1 MRSSYN
7 GRALHVDLTS
17 KRIWVETLPDFYLKE
32 YLGGRGA
39 AARLLWE
46 LTGPDTKPL
55 GRNNV
60 LIFSP
65 GSLTGTTAPASGRTT
80 VTFKSPPTGGYFKT
94 SVGGGIGLAIK
105 QAGFDH
111 ILIRGKAAG
120 PVYLYV
126 AVDRVEIRDAS
137 KVWGKAV
144 KETNR
149 AIKAECGNEELQIAC
164 IGPAGERLCNFAA
177 IMSSYY
183 NAAARG
189 GGGTVMGSK
198 NLKALAVNPAGGRVY
213 VADPGAYVRA
223 VQKARD
229 ASLADSHAEQMKL
242 FGTAI
247 GTDMMV
253 YAGLI
258 PTYNSQRQYLKSG
271 AENLT
276 GQHLRD
282 AGYLKRSVSCGT
294 CIFGCHRYSVIKK
307 GRFKGTYSEGPEY
320 ETFASLG
327 AFLGITDTEIILK
340 ANELAN
346 NYGLDTISLGS
357 AVGWAIESF
366 ERGVLTAEHTDGR
379 ELKWEDGETLFFL
392 IEAIAKQEG
401 IGKLLAQGVRKAAE
415 EVGQDSYRWAIQ
427 ARGLEQSR
435 VELRGAF
442 SYALAFAINP
452 RGPDHLTTE
461 TLAEFG
467 EGYTKEA
474 LGIVQK
480 ITGDRKYAFPYLF
493 DKRAEIVTWHEDIYA
508 VSDSLGYCAF
518 ATTAA
523 YGVDE
528 EVLAETFDSGT
539 GQDLTPEQI
548 MKAGRRI
555 VTLER
560 CYNIREG
567 WSRLCDVLPWRY
579 LQEKAVDLAKTQP
592 GPARLRKEDLDRMLE
607 EYYRINRWDAASGF
621 PEKEVLAEL
630 DLSFAIPVLE
640 AKRATYQREIPAAED
655 GHDRHPVTFG
665 QRGKLADQPAVH
677 AQQQPGAARP
687 QPDAG
692 QQVSHRASRFQAL
705 TTIRSIFHHPQ
716 DDRIDAELNFYGIH

>member
-7 GRALHVDLTS
+7 GRVLHVDLGAN
-17 KRIWVETLPDFYLKE
+17 RVWVETLPDFYLTD

-46 LTGPDTKPL
+46 LTGPKTKPL
-55 GRNNV
+55 GKNSA

-80 VTFKSPPTGGYFKT
+80 VTFKSPATGGYFKS
-94 SVGGGIGLAIK
+94 SVGGGMGLAIK

-111 ILIRGKAAG
+111 ILIRGKATD

-126 AVDRVEIRDAS
+126 AVDRVEIREAS
-137 KVWGKAV
+137 KIWGKTV
-144 KETNR
+144 KDTNR
-149 AIKAECGNEELQIAC
+149 AIKAECGNKELQIAC
-164 IGPAGERLCNFAA
+164 IGPAGEQLCNFAS
-177 IMSSYY
+177 IMSTYY

-189 GGGTVMGSK
+189 AGGAVMGSK
-198 NLKALAVNPAGGRVY
+198 NLKALVVNPAGGRVY
-213 VADPGAYVRA
+213 VADPASYVHA

-242 FGTAI
+242 YGTST

-276 GQHLRD
+276 GQHLTD
-282 AGYLKRSVSCGT
+282 AGYLKRSVSCGA
-294 CIFGCHRYSVIKK
+294 CIFGCHRYTVIKE

-327 AFLGITDTEIILK
+327 AFLGITDAQVILK

-346 NYGLDTISLGS
+346 DYGLDTISLGS
-357 AVGWAIESF
+357 AVGWAIESV
-366 ERGVLTAEHTDGR
+366 ERGVLTVADTGGR

-392 IEAIAKQEG
+392 IEAIVKQEG
-401 IGKLLAQGVRKAAE
+401 LGKLLAQGVRKAAL
-415 EVGQDSYRWAIQ
+415 EVGQDSYKWAIQ

-442 SYALAFAINP
+442 SYALAFALNP

-474 LGIVQK
+474 PAIVEK
-480 ITGDRKYAFPYLF
+480 ITGDRKYAHPYLF

-508 VSDSLGYCAF
+508 VSDSLGFCAF

-528 EVLAETFDSGT
+528 EVLSKTFSFAT
-539 GQDLTPEQI
+539 GQELSPGEI
-548 MKAGRRI
+548 MRAGRRI

-567 WSRLCDVLPWRY
+567 WSRRCDVLPWRY

-592 GPARLRKEDLDRMLE
+592 GPARLRPEDLDAMLKA
-607 EYYRINRWDAASGF
+607 YYQLNRWDPASGF
-621 PEKEVLAEL
+621 PEKRVLEEL
-630 DLSFAIPVLE
+630 GLGFAIPVLE
-640 AKRATYQREIPAAED
+640 DKETTYQQELPASCQL
-655 GHDRHPVTFG
+655 PVG
-665 QRGKLADQPAVH
+665 
-677 AQQQPGAARP
+677 
-687 QPDAG
+687 
-692 QQVSHRASRFQAL
+692 
-705 TTIRSIFHHPQ
+705 
-716 DDRIDAELNFYGIH
+716 